1 MNAPE
6 TIVTAAIVAL
16 IVTVATTLILFSRK
30 EVATKNY
37 VFREVSKKAPLD
49 HTHHQ
54 SDIIDV
60 AQGEKHTFDFTE
72 NLHTSSYDLVPFSV
86 TKSEAKAVHEALK
99 DFRKKDSEEG
109 DVEDEDEP
117 LEKVLK
123 FEDRMLAAT
132 EAGIEATQEDILE
145 ALRNGRAKHVKTL
158 FEDLDWL
165 EDLHDHLLGYNDG
178 HDDIVVTHDK

>member
-1 MNAPE
+1 MNTPE

-16 IVTVATTLILFSRK
+16 IVTVATTLILFARK

-54 SDIIDV
+54 SDIIYA
-60 AQGEKHTFDFTE
+60 AQGDKSTFDPAKD
-72 NLHTSSYDLVPFSV
+72 LRSPSYDLVTFSV
-86 TKSEAKAVHEALK
+86 PKSEAKAVEEALK
-99 DFRKKDSEEG
+99 YPRETGPEEG

-132 EAGIEATQEDILE
+132 EVGIEAAQEEILE
-145 ALRNGRAKHVKTL
+145 ALRNGRANHVKTL

-165 EDLHDHLLGYNDG
+165 EGLHDFLEYDDDHE
-178 HDDIVVTHDK
+178 DIVVTHDK

>member
-1 MNAPE
+1 MSTPE

-54 SDIIDV
+54 SDIIEV
-60 AQGEKHTFDFTE
+60 AQGEKSTSDFIRG
-72 NLHTSSYDLVPFSV
+72 LPSYDLVTFSV
-86 TKSEAKAVHEALK
+86 PKSEAKAVEEALK
-99 DFRKKDSEEG
+99 DLREKGPEEG

-145 ALRNGRAKHVKTL
+145 ALRNGRANHVKTL
-158 FEDLDWL
+158 FEDLDWM
-165 EDLHDHLLGYNDG
+165 EDLHDHLLGYDDG

>member
-1 MNAPE
+1 MNTPE

-16 IVTVATTLILFSRK
+16 IITVTTTLILFSRK

-37 VFREVSKKAPLD
+37 VFREVSKKAPLY

-60 AQGEKHTFDFTE
+60 AQGEKNTSDFIKD
-72 NLHTSSYDLVPFSV
+72 LRIPSYDLVTFSV
-86 TKSEAKAVHEALK
+86 TKSEAKAVDEALK
-99 DFRKKDSEEG
+99 NFREKGPEEG

-117 LEKVLK
+117 LEKALK
-123 FEDRMLAAT
+123 FEDRMVAAT
-132 EAGIEATQEDILE
+132 EAGIEAAQEEILE
-145 ALRNGRAKHVKTL
+145 ALRNGMANHVKTL

-165 EDLHDHLLGYNDG
+165 EDLHDHLLGYDDD

>member
-1 MNAPE
+1 MNTPE

-16 IVTVATTLILFSRK
+16 IITVATTLILFSWK

-49 HTHHQ
+49 HTHHK

-60 AQGEKHTFDFTE
+60 AQGEKHTSNFTKNLNVLSCELE
-72 NLHTSSYDLVPFSV
+72 NLPA
-86 TKSEAKAVHEALK
+86 TKNEAEAVNEAIK
-99 DFRKKDSEEG
+99 NFYKKGSEEG

-132 EAGIEATQEDILE
+132 EAGIEAAQEEILE
-145 ALRNGRAKHVKTL
+145 ALRNGRANHVKTL

-165 EDLHDHLLGYNDG
+165 EGLHDFLEYDDDHE
-178 HDDIVVTHDK
+178 DIVVTHDK

>member
-1 MNAPE
+1 MNTPE

-60 AQGEKHTFDFTE
+60 AQGEKHTSNFTKNLNVLSCELE
-72 NLHTSSYDLVPFSV
+72 NLSV
-86 TKSEAKAVHEALK
+86 TNNEAAAVHEALK
-99 DFRKKDSEEG
+99 NFWEKDSEEG

-117 LEKVLK
+117 LEKALK
-123 FEDRMLAAT
+123 FEDRMVAAT
-132 EAGIEATQEDILE
+132 EAGIEAAQEDILE
-145 ALRNGRAKHVKTL
+145 ALRNGRANHVKTL

-165 EDLHDHLLGYNDG
+165 EDLHDHLLEYDDG

>member
-1 MNAPE
+1 MNTPA

-16 IVTVATTLILFSRK
+16 IVTVVTTFIIFAWE

-37 VFREVSKKAPLD
+37 VSREVSKKAPLD
-49 HTHHQ
+49 HAHQQ
-54 SDIIDV
+54 SDIIDM
-60 AQGEKHTFDFTE
+60 AQGGVAD
-72 NLHTSSYDLVPFSV
+72 
-86 TKSEAKAVHEALK
+86 
-99 DFRKKDSEEG
+99 EG
-109 DVEDEDEP
+109 EP
-117 LEKVLK
+117 LEKALK

-145 ALRNGRAKHVKTL
+145 ALRNGRAGHTKTL

-165 EDLHDHLLGYNDG
+165 EDLHDHLLEYDDD

>member
-1 MNAPE
+1 MNTPE

-16 IVTVATTLILFSRK
+16 IVTVATTLTLFARK

-37 VFREVSKKAPLD
+37 VFREVSKKAPLN

-54 SDIIDV
+54 SDIIDM
-60 AQGEKHTFDFTE
+60 AQGE
-72 NLHTSSYDLVPFSV
+72 
-86 TKSEAKAVHEALK
+86 
-99 DFRKKDSEEG
+99 EG
-109 DVEDEDEP
+109 GVADEDEP
-117 LEKVLK
+117 LEKALK

-145 ALRNGRAKHVKTL
+145 ALRNGRAGHTKTL

-165 EDLHDHLLGYNDG
+165 EDLHEHLLEYDDD
-178 HDDIVVTHDK
+178 HDDIMVTHDK

>member
-1 MNAPE
+1 MNTPE

-16 IVTVATTLILFSRK
+16 IITVATTLILFARK

-37 VFREVSKKAPLD
+37 VFREVSKKAPLN
-49 HTHHQ
+49 HTHQQ
-54 SDIIDV
+54 SDIIGV
-60 AQGEKHTFDFTE
+60 AQGD
-72 NLHTSSYDLVPFSV
+72 NPRAPSYDLVTFSV
-86 TKSEAKAVHEALK
+86 PKSEAKAVEEALK
-99 DFRKKDSEEG
+99 YLREAGPEEG

-132 EAGIEATQEDILE
+132 EVGIEEAQEEILE
-145 ALRNGRAKHVKTL
+145 ALRNGRANHVKTL

-165 EDLHDHLLGYNDG
+165 EGLHDFLEYDDDHE
-178 HDDIVVTHDK
+178 DIVVTHDK

>member
-1 MNAPE
+1 MSTPE

-54 SDIIDV
+54 SDIIEV
-60 AQGEKHTFDFTE
+60 AQGEKNTSDFIRD
-72 NLHTSSYDLVPFSV
+72 LPSYDLVTFSV
-86 TKSEAKAVHEALK
+86 PKSEAKAVEEALK
-99 DFRKKDSEEG
+99 YLRETGPEEG

-145 ALRNGRAKHVKTL
+145 ALRNGRANHVKTL

-165 EDLHDHLLGYNDG
+165 EDLHDHLLGYDDG

>member
-1 MNAPE
+1 MNTPE

-30 EVATKNY
+30 GVATKNY

-60 AQGEKHTFDFTE
+60 AQGDNPRTP
-72 NLHTSSYDLVPFSV
+72 SYDLVTFSV
-86 TKSEAKAVHEALK
+86 PKSEAKAVEEALK
-99 DFRKKDSEEG
+99 YLRETGPEEG

-117 LEKVLK
+117 LEKALK
-123 FEDRMLAAT
+123 FEDRMVAAT

-145 ALRNGRAKHVKTL
+145 ALRNGRANHVKTL

-165 EDLHDHLLGYNDG
+165 EDLHDHLLEYDDD